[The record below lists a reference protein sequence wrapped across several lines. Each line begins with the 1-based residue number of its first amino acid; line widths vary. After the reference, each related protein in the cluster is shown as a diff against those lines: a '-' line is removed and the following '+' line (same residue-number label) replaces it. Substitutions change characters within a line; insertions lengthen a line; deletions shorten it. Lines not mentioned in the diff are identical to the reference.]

1 MGTGMNE
8 SGKAEHALQADS
20 GSKPTAARQT
30 MGALALIIALLALLA
45 AGWAVWQ
52 MQALRQLPA
61 RISTDSDRLVTL
73 TRQADSLASIS
84 KRQEQQIADLA
95 MSLEDGLA
103 VLPEMSNQIRQTEQ
117 RVTNLPVMDSA
128 TRNDWLKKE
137 ALNYL
142 QIANAQASLAG
153 NVQMAASALQFADEK
168 LRDTEDPA
176 VEPVRAQLAKD
187 IAVLQALPQVDR
199 AGISFQLQ
207 ALANQSASW
216 PFQGGAPDS
225 FKQDIGN
232 VELAPGQSVWQQF
245 LAKFKAVFSG
255 LVIVRKTNAPP
266 VAQLGAAERA
276 LIVAEVDAELQL
288 ARLALAASDA
298 ESFRQSLQQLSRKLK
313 QFFDTDA
320 AAVAAALGTL
330 EELQATELPGSLPDV
345 SGALTLLLSNSS
357 NAMPATES
365 LPATESSPAPESDG
379 T

>member
-1 MGTGMNE
+1 MND

-20 GSKPTAARQT
+20 GSKPTPARQT

-45 AGWAVWQ
+45 AGWSVWQ
-52 MQALRQLPA
+52 MQALQQLPA
-61 RISTDSDRLVTL
+61 RISADSDRLVTL

-225 FKQDIGN
+225 FKQDISN

-245 LAKFKAVFSG
+245 LAKLKAVFSG

-298 ESFRQSLQQLSRKLK
+298 ESFRQSLQQLSRTLK

-357 NAMPATES
+357 NATPATES
-365 LPATESSPAPESDG
+365 VPATESSPAPESDG

>member
-1 MGTGMNE
+1 MNE
-8 SGKAEHALQADS
+8 SGKTEQALQADS

-52 MQALRQLPA
+52 MQALQQLPA
-61 RISTDSDRLVTL
+61 RISADSDRLVTL

-153 NVQMAASALQFADEK
+153 NAQMAASALQFADEK

-199 AGISFQLQ
+199 VGISFQLQ

-216 PFQGGAPDS
+216 PFQGNAPDS
-225 FKQDIGN
+225 FKQDISN

-245 LAKFKAVFSG
+245 LVKLKAVFSG
-255 LVIVRKTNAPP
+255 LVIIRKTNAPP

-298 ESFRQSLQQLSRKLK
+298 ESFRQSLQQLSRMLK

-357 NAMPATES
+357 NATPATES
-365 LPATESSPAPESDG
+365 VPATESSPAPESDG

>member
-1 MGTGMNE
+1 MGTGMND
-8 SGKAEHALQADS
+8 SGKAEHALHADS
-20 GSKPTAARQT
+20 GSKPAPARQT
-30 MGALALIIALLALLA
+30 LGALALIIALLALLA

-52 MQALRQLPA
+52 MQALQQLPA
-61 RISTDSDRLVTL
+61 RISADSDRLVTL

-153 NVQMAASALQFADEK
+153 NAQMAASALQFADEK

-225 FKQDIGN
+225 FKQDISN

-245 LAKFKAVFSG
+245 LAKLKAVFSG

-330 EELQATELPGSLPDV
+330 EELQAVELPGSLPDV

-357 NAMPATES
+357 NATPATES
-365 LPATESSPAPESDG
+365 VPATESPPAPESDG

>member
-1 MGTGMNE
+1 MNE
-8 SGKAEHALQADS
+8 SGKTEQALQADS

-52 MQALRQLPA
+52 MQALQQLPA
-61 RISTDSDRLVTL
+61 RISADSDRLVTL

-153 NVQMAASALQFADEK
+153 NAQMAASALQFADEK

-199 AGISFQLQ
+199 VGISFQLQ

-216 PFQGGAPDS
+216 PFQGNAPDS
-225 FKQDIGN
+225 FKQDISN
-232 VELAPGQSVWQQF
+232 VDLAPGQSVWQQF
-245 LAKFKAVFSG
+245 LAKLKAVFSG

-298 ESFRQSLQQLSRKLK
+298 ESFRQSLQQLSRMLK

-357 NAMPATES
+357 NATPATES
-365 LPATESSPAPESDG
+365 VPATESSPAPESDG